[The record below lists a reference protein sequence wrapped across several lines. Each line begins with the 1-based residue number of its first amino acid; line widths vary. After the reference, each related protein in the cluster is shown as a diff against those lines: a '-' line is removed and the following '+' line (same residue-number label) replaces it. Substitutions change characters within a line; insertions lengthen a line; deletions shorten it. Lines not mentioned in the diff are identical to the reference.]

1 MILSVDNKRKF
12 LWEEQ
17 RQQRKY
23 IQKLSLYTWIFIIIY
38 SLFVTKIFIDIKYIY
53 SVTKILLPSY
63 KGTSFLNTGF

>member
-38 SLFVTKIFIDIKYIY
+38 SLFVTKIFIDKVHLQCY
-53 SVTKILLPSY
+53 KILLPSY